1 VGVAPAA
8 AQFKQALNRRWW
20 TEEEILALAQATVG
34 GDQAAAA
41 QLVLSSSMILQVQA
55 GGGVE
60 VRKKWLL
67 RGSTSIQKR
76 GVDLWGQQLKFP

>member
-1 VGVAPAA
+1 
-8 AQFKQALNRRWW
+8 
-20 TEEEILALAQATVG
+20 
-34 GDQAAAA
+34 
-41 QLVLSSSMILQVQA
+41 MILQVQA

-76 GVDLWGQQLKFP
+76 GGRFVGTTA